1 MAFGM
6 FFTLA
11 FLPVGLIVSLVVCFQ
26 PTVSWRS
33 RAGLIAA
40 IGLGFIALMVCGWVA
55 SGANPLVVGSWNLH
69 HHARFY
75 DEFPRTYRLW
85 LVVNPVELA
94 IALGLPTAVW
104 CLFGL
109 CAPRGLPV
117 SVWSTFVVLALT
129 NLTGRNMGEV
139 ARLWMLYM
147 PPLLVGA
154 GYGFDRWGSRPGP
167 LAAST
172 AFLGLQT
179 LALQSMIQ
187 VVYPV

>member
-1 MAFGM
+1 M
-6 FFTLA
+6 
-11 FLPVGLIVSLVVCFQ
+11 
-26 PTVSWRS
+26 
-33 RAGLIAA
+33 IA
-40 IGLGFIALMVCGWVA
+40 W
-55 SGANPLVVGSWNLH
+55 WNLH

-75 DEFPRTYRLW
+75 DEYPRTYRLW

-94 IALGLPTAVW
+94 IALGLPAVIWCVTA
-104 CLFGL
+104 LFS
-109 CAPRGLPV
+109 PRRLPL
-117 SVWSTFVVLALT
+117 SVWSTLLVLVLT

-154 GYGFDRWGSRPGP
+154 GYGFDRWVSKPVP
-167 LAAST
+167 LAVSSAL
-172 AFLGLQT
+172 LGLQT